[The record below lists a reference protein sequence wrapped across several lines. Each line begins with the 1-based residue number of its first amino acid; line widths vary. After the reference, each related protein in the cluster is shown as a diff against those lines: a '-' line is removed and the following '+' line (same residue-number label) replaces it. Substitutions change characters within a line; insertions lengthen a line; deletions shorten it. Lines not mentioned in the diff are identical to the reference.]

1 METESGTELQ
11 HEPMTLLDRLETIFN
26 KERRR
31 GRAAARALY
40 ARIVEAARHDHFYR
54 VRGAPDTLDG
64 RFELLALHTVLVC
77 RRLAAEGA
85 AGAKAGQHLF
95 DIMIEDLDVN
105 LRELGVNDPSLGRR
119 VKEMARAFYGR
130 RDAYAA
136 ALDSGDRAALERAV
150 ARNLYGTLEPV
161 QDNIAWAADYIE
173 AAAQMLD
180 RLPLPAIAGADIRF
194 PEPAS

>member
-1 METESGTELQ
+1 MI
-11 HEPMTLLDRLETIFN
+11 PFDRFATIFD

-31 GRAAARALY
+31 GRAAARTLY
-40 ARIVEAARHDHFYR
+40 ARIVEAARHEHFYR
-54 VRGAPDTLDG
+54 VRGVPDTLDG

-85 AGAKAGQHLF
+85 AGAGPGQHLF
-95 DIMIEDLDVN
+95 DIMIEDLEVN

-150 ARNLYGTLEPV
+150 ARNLYGTLGPAPENV
-161 QDNIAWAADYIE
+161 VWASAYIE
-173 AAAQMLD
+173 AAARILD
-180 RLPLPAIAGADIRF
+180 RLSLPAIAAADIRF
-194 PEPAS
+194 PEPGS

>member
-1 METESGTELQ
+1 MNIF
-11 HEPMTLLDRLETIFN
+11 DRLEAIFS

-31 GRAAARALY
+31 DRAAARALY
-40 ARIVEAARHDHFYR
+40 SRIVEAARCEHFYR
-54 VRGAPDTLDG
+54 VRGVPDTLDG

-77 RRLAAEGA
+77 RRLAAEGE
-85 AGAKAGQHLF
+85 AGTQPGQHLF
-95 DIMIEDLDVN
+95 DAMIVDLEVN

-136 ALDSGDRAALERAV
+136 ALDSSDRAALEGAV

-161 QDNIAWAADYIE
+161 QDNVAWAADYIE
-173 AAAQMLD
+173 TTARMLAGQS
-180 RLPLPAIAGADIRF
+180 LPAIASADVRF
-194 PEPAS
+194 PEVAS

>member
-1 METESGTELQ
+1 
-11 HEPMTLLDRLETIFN
+11 MTLLDRLETIFGG
-26 KERRR
+26 ERRR
-31 GRAAARALY
+31 GRAAARTLY

-54 VRGAPDTLDG
+54 ARGVPDTLDG
-64 RFELLALHTVLVC
+64 RFELVALHTVLVC

-85 AGAKAGQHLF
+85 DGAESGQYLF
-95 DIMIEDLDVN
+95 DVMIEDLDVN

-136 ALDSGDRAALERAV
+136 ALDSADRAALERAV
-150 ARNLYGTLEPV
+150 ARNLYGTLEPKPGNV
-161 QDNIAWAADYIE
+161 AWAADYIE
-173 AAAQMLD
+173 AAAQGLD
-180 RLPLPAIAGADIRF
+180 RLPLSAIAGADIRF